1 MVDLVLSRHILKIR
15 KLVDD
20 DDDKNEDRLVRQ
32 MYC

>member
-20 DDDKNEDRLVRQ
+20 DNDKNEDRLVRQ